1 MKKKKKELGRGGV
14 PLGEALNSADDC
26 IGSEDAD
33 AEVLTNSL
41 EVPDLQSL
49 HS

>member
-1 MKKKKKELGRGGV
+1 MKKKELGRGGAPFV
-14 PLGEALNSADDC
+14 EALNSADDC

-33 AEVLTNSL
+33 AEFLTNSL